1 MKCSSVKTIKVAF
14 PQPHPA
20 GNFYDLLLSGSSVPG
35 EGDNYNRIKLQLSF
49 SVITSTFHA
58 YFFALVGLSV
68 SRMSLISAK

>member
-35 EGDNYNRIKLQLSF
+35 EGDNYITRSNYSYHFLLSLQLSMPIF
-49 SVITSTFHA
+49 SRW
-58 YFFALVGLSV
+58 LVCLFLV
-68 SRMSLISAK
+68 